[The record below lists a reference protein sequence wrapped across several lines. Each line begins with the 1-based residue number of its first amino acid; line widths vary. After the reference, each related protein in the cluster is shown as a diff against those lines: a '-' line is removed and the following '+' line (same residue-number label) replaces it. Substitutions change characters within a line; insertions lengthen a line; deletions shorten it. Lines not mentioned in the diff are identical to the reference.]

1 MCVCVCFVV
10 LSDADWQSS
19 KAVLVEASSRGET
32 SRLIAADIQT
42 LIIAG
47 ESPRRSLGYLY
58 HVGGGDWMGL
68 TTHIRYTHVDTERER
83 KTSPDSKITSWTLM
97 DTQRPPQFKDT
108 SAQQRSNRRSKTKRA
123 RCISVIT
130 QPEKA
135 EIFSY
140 QSDRSFV
147 SISVCFEGSH
157 RNTLTSHDPPVST
170 FCFLHFTSSKLF
182 ITAELNEAFAT
193 IFWQNC
199 SLRGRVHSFRISW
212 RKKTHNSHFLFSFH
226 FENICFKFTAQIV
239 GNKSDCDVMSNICIK
254 KARGIKGWLKVH
266 RVVRVRLFPIFDFS
280 CCQMQHLA
288 AREGQ
293 NISFSVSVSH

>member
-1 MCVCVCFVV
+1 MIPVGSQLVASLVCVCVCFVV
-10 LSDADWQSS
+10 SSDADWQSS

-123 RCISVIT
+123 RCI
-130 QPEKA
+130 
-135 EIFSY
+135 FSDNAAGK
-140 QSDRSFV
+140 S
-147 SISVCFEGSH
+147 
-157 RNTLTSHDPPVST
+157 RNFFLSKWQK
-170 FCFLHFTSSKLF
+170 FCFY
-182 ITAELNEAFAT
+182 
-193 IFWQNC
+193 
-199 SLRGRVHSFRISW
+199 
-212 RKKTHNSHFLFSFH
+212 
-226 FENICFKFTAQIV
+226 
-239 GNKSDCDVMSNICIK
+239 
-254 KARGIKGWLKVH
+254 
-266 RVVRVRLFPIFDFS
+266 
-280 CCQMQHLA
+280 
-288 AREGQ
+288 
-293 NISFSVSVSH
+293 